1 MKAIYKRELRAF
13 FTTPI
18 GYAFLVIFFL
28 LSGVIFAYTT
38 LFSMSA
44 DVTSYFTIMLIAMT
58 VLLPL
63 LTMKQFSEE
72 KKQKT
77 EQVWLTAPVSLTSVV
92 LGKFLAA
99 LTLFC
104 GALTVGVFSFV
115 ILYRYG
121 QVKTAVLLG
130 NYLALI
136 LVGMA
141 FLAVGLFVSAL
152 TENQLASAVGTVG
165 ILMAFLA
172 ISLLGQ
178 FVNIYWLRFVLDSFS
193 IYTRFLNFSQGV
205 FDISALVYYISVS
218 AVFLFLA
225 VRVYDRRRIG

>member
-104 GALTVGVFSFV
+104 GALTVGVLSFV

-178 FVNIYWLRFVLDSFS
+178 FVNVYWLRFVLDSFS